1 MSEMC
6 REPADLAGSLA
17 DLGDATGPFVRR
29 YYDARGWAFW
39 CGDDTQAIDPLEP
52 NPALEFRR
60 LR

>member
-1 MSEMC
+1 
-6 REPADLAGSLA
+6 LA